1 MPSDKPRI
9 TLYLDKQDM
18 EHLGAWADKE
28 FLTVPQLTRVIVKRA
43 IAESLK
49 QNPSNTPAPSPER
62 TDGSPA
68 ETKAPPAIKTKRGN
82 KKKTNTP

>member
-1 MPSDKPRI
+1 
-9 TLYLDKQDM
+9 M
-18 EHLGAWADKE
+18 EHLGAWTDKE
-28 FLTVPQLTRVIVKRA
+28 FLTVLRLARVIVKRA

-49 QNPSNTPAPSPER
+49 QNPSNTPVPSPER

-82 KKKTNTP
+82 KKKTNTA

>member
-28 FLTVPQLTRVIVKRA
+28 FLTVPQLTRVVVKRA
-43 IAESLK
+43 IAEYLK
-49 QNPSNTPAPSPER
+49 QNPSNPPTPKPDSTHDSPSQTAPP
-62 TDGSPA
+62 PA
-68 ETKAPPAIKTKRGN
+68 TKAKRGN